1 MIKIPAPLGAGIF
14 LFLLY
19 ISSFSLDSDNT
30 YGKYDLYNTAFAQA
44 NRYTASKVV
53 RRHIGTTTLHKI
65 VVVYRGT
72 EIVVC
77 EKIV

>member
-1 MIKIPAPLGAGIF
+1 MRKYY
-14 LFLLY
+14 LF
-19 ISSFSLDSDNT
+19 D
-30 YGKYDLYNTAFAQA
+30 TAFAQT

>member
-1 MIKIPAPLGAGIF
+1 MSGDFFVSPLYLQF
-14 LFLLY
+14 LNW
-19 ISSFSLDSDNT
+19 IQDNT
-30 YGKYDLYNTAFAQA
+30 YGKYYLYNTAFAQA
-44 NRYTASKVV
+44 NRYAASKVV